1 MLIIK
6 NFCGGVQ
13 MNEIATAVGTQLSV
27 SNALG
32 HIGDYA
38 PIIATFIALSLG
50 IYFVSKVL
58 KKASH
63 ARGGI

>member
-1 MLIIK
+1 
-6 NFCGGVQ
+6 

-32 HIGDYA
+32 AIGDYA
-38 PIIATFIALSLG
+38 PIIGTFIALSLG

-63 ARGGI
+63 GRGGI

>member
-1 MLIIK
+1 
-6 NFCGGVQ
+6 
-13 MNEIATAVGTQLSV
+13 MNEIATAVSTQLSV

-58 KKASH
+58 RKASH
-63 ARGGI
+63 GRGGI